1 MEIMMT
7 QSRVKMMTWHFTEY
21 VVLFVWF
28 CLEVSAAIGSLA
40 PYIGI
45 GVKIT
50 ETKRMAVCE
59 GPIRILVFSGAWLT
73 DFDSFPLRNS
83 LECKSVGCFLE
94 EHPILN
100 QSSSQ
105 LNFLPTH
112 PTRSSRLIEMRVSTF
127 HKVKKL
133 WLVFIHIGRCTVHT
147 ISLHFKTVCTGR
159 KIPTKDNNFV
169 HFSSLHPPVLGLDI
183 YHIKNGIYHLVM
195 TNSLPWK
202 ITMLLSS
209 VNHLFRLGPFLI
221 SISGWSTTS
230 SHLHRPR
237 WGEEAPWGRRSGV
250 MAKLRPERSRWI
262 QPWGKIN
269 GNIIELNIGFLRNLS
284 DWYMI
289 GILYD
294 WCLNW
299 YVIDMFEFV
308 YCDSSR

>member
-73 DFDSFPLRNS
+73 DFDSFPVRNS

-112 PTRSSRLIEMRVSTF
+112 PTRSSHLIEMRVSTF

-133 WLVFIHIGRCTVHT
+133 WLVFIHICRCTVHT

-183 YHIKNGIYHLVM
+183 YHIKHGIYHLVM

-202 ITMLLSS
+202 ITMLWSS
-209 VNHLFRLGPFLI
+209 VNHGKPSI
-221 SISGWSTTS
+221 SIRAMFNFHFGLIHNFFPSPTARS
-230 SHLHRPR
+230 SMVDPHMGHRPR
-237 WGEEAPWGRRSGV
+237 WGEEAPWGRRSGA
-250 MAKLRPERSRWI
+250 MAIHWHPKNPAKKIRPK
-262 QPWGKIN
+262 G
-269 GNIIELNIGFLRNLS
+269 GIIELNIG
-284 DWYMI
+284 
-289 GILYD
+289 ILKD
-294 WCLNW
+294 
-299 YVIDMFEFV
+299 F
-308 YCDSSR
+308 